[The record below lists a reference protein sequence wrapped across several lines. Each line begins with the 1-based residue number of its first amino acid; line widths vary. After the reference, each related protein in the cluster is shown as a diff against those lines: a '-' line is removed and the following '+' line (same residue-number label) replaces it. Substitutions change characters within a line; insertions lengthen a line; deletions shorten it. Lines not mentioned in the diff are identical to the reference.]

1 MSENYPLDIQYM
13 FVRRVG
19 DWYCVSLS
27 VLFSNAFFFFFS
39 FFFPPQPYDMWSEI
53 FDGTIGVIG
62 NGGPRL
68 QLQCVDSV
76 DICRFVAL
84 VTGR

>member
-1 MSENYPLDIQYM
+1 
-13 FVRRVG
+13 
-19 DWYCVSLS
+19 
-27 VLFSNAFFFFFS
+27 
-39 FFFPPQPYDMWSEI
+39 MWSEI

-84 VTGR
+84 VTGALVRIIAHMTSEKNLNFVGG